1 MPDFAYVARDMAG
14 KSSAGTIAAAN
25 AREAATQLGA
35 KSLFP
40 ISITVNKTS
49 QVKMTRRVPGAQ
61 MGSFYAQLASLLRAG
76 VPMLRTLT
84 LLSSQTGGNR
94 TLQNAVV
101 EIRGRVEEGEALGE
115 AMSRYPRIF
124 NDMAVNM
131 VRAGSEGGFLE
142 DALERVGVFVEKQEE
157 IKGKTMGAIAYPIF
171 VMFVGVV
178 VVSVLLI
185 FFVPQF
191 KDIFAQLRAK
201 GQLPQATEL
210 LLALSTMMT
219 NYWWILLG
227 IAAIVGLALN
237 QYFKTPRGKHNAD
250 YLKIKTPLMG
260 SVFLNLAVARFC
272 QVLGT
277 LLQNG
282 VPILRSLEISR
293 HAAGNL
299 ILSESIEQASEEITA
314 GERLAKQ
321 LEKSGHFPQ
330 TVVEMIS
337 VAEESN
343 SLDSV
348 LVTISENLERTTFR
362 RLETVVRL
370 LEPMMLLILAAMVM
384 FVVLALMLPILNSS
398 NAL

>member
-1 MPDFAYVARDMAG
+1 MPDFAYLARDMAG
-14 KSSAGTIAAAN
+14 KSATGTIAAAN
-25 AREAATQLGA
+25 ARDAATQLGA

-40 ISITVNKTS
+40 ISITVDKTS
-49 QVKMTRRVPGAQ
+49 QVKMTRRVSGAQ
-61 MGSFYAQLASLLRAG
+61 MGSFYAQCASLLRAG

-84 LLSSQTGGNR
+84 LLSNQSGANR
-94 TLQNAVV
+94 TLQNAVS

-115 AMSRYPRIF
+115 AMARYPRIF

-142 DALERVGVFVEKQEE
+142 DALERVGSFVEKQEE
-157 IKGKTMGAIAYPIF
+157 IKGKTMGAIAYPVF
-171 VMFVGVV
+171 VMSVGVV
-178 VVSVLLI
+178 VVTVLLI

-191 KDIFAQLRAK
+191 EGIFGALRAK
-201 GQLPQATEL
+201 GKLPQATE
-210 LLALSTMMT
+210 
-219 NYWWILLG
+219 ILLG
-227 IAAIVGLALN
+227 ISKIVQHYWWVILGALALIGLAINKYL
-237 QYFKTPRGKHNAD
+237 KTTNGKRNLD
-250 YLKIKTPLMG
+250 LLKIKTPLMG

-277 LLQNG
+277 LLKNG

-293 HAAGNL
+293 QAAGNVVL
-299 ILSESIEQASEEITA
+299 AESIEAASEEITA
-314 GERLAKQ
+314 GQRLAKQ

-348 LVTISENLERTTFR
+348 LVTIAENLERTTFR

-370 LEPMMLLILAAMVM
+370 LEPIMLLILAGMVM

-398 NAL
+398 DAL

>member
-1 MPDFAYVARDMAG
+1 MPDFAYVARDMFG
-14 KSSAGTIAAAN
+14 KSAAGTIAAAS
-25 AREAATQLGA
+25 ARDAATQLGA

-84 LLSSQTGGNR
+84 LLSNQSGGNR
-94 TLQNAVV
+94 TLQNAVT

-142 DALERVGVFVEKQEE
+142 DALERVGTFVEKQEE

-171 VMFVGVV
+171 VMSVGVV

-191 KDIFAQLRAK
+191 DEIFKQMREK
-201 GQLPQATEL
+201 GQLPQATE
-210 LLALSTMMT
+210 
-219 NYWWILLG
+219 ILLG
-227 IAAIVGLALN
+227 LSKAMTSYWWLLLGVAAIVGLGLN
-237 QYFKTPRGKHNAD
+237 RYLKTPTGKRNAD
-250 YLKIKTPLMG
+250 FLKIKTPLLG
-260 SVFLNLAVARFC
+260 TVFLNLAVARFC

-277 LLQNG
+277 LLHNG

-299 ILSESIEQASEEITA
+299 ILAESIEAASEEITA

-362 RLETVVRL
+362 RLETVVGL

>member
-1 MPDFAYVARDMAG
+1 MPDFAYLARDMAG
-14 KSSAGTIAAAN
+14 KSAAGTIAAAN
-25 AREAATQLGA
+25 ARDAATQLGA

-40 ISITVNKTS
+40 ISITVDKTS
-49 QVKMTRRVPGAQ
+49 QVKMTRRVSGAQ
-61 MGSFYAQLASLLRAG
+61 MGNFYAQCASLLRAG
-76 VPMLRTLT
+76 VPMLRTLA
-84 LLSSQTGGNR
+84 LLSNQSGGNR
-94 TLQNAVV
+94 TLQNAVS
-101 EIRGRVEEGEALGE
+101 EIRSRVEEGEALGE
-115 AMSRYPRIF
+115 AMARYPRIF

-142 DALERVGVFVEKQEE
+142 DALERVGSFVEKQEE
-157 IKGKTMGAIAYPIF
+157 IKGKTMGAIAYPVF
-171 VMFVGVV
+171 VMSVGVV
-178 VVSVLLI
+178 VVTVLLI

-191 KDIFAQLRAK
+191 EGIFGALRAK
-201 GQLPQATEL
+201 GKLPQATE
-210 LLALSTMMT
+210 
-219 NYWWILLG
+219 ILLG
-227 IAAIVGLALN
+227 ISKIVQHYWWVILGALAFIGLAINKYL
-237 QYFKTPRGKHNAD
+237 KTTNGKRNLD
-250 YLKIKTPLMG
+250 LLKIKTPLMG

-277 LLQNG
+277 LLKNG

-293 HAAGNL
+293 QAAGNVVL
-299 ILSESIEQASEEITA
+299 AESIAEASEEITA

-321 LEKSGHFPQ
+321 LEKCGHFPQ

-348 LVTISENLERTTFR
+348 LVTIAENLERTTFR

-370 LEPMMLLILAAMVM
+370 LEPIMLLILAGMVM

-398 NAL
+398 DAL

>member
-1 MPDFAYVARDMAG
+1 MPEFAYLARDMAG

-25 AREAATQLGA
+25 ARDAATQLGA

-49 QVKMTRRVPGAQ
+49 QVKMTKRVSGAQ
-61 MGSFYAQLASLLRAG
+61 MGSFYAQCASLLRAG
-76 VPMLRTLT
+76 VPMLRTLA
-84 LLSSQTGGNR
+84 LLSNQSGGNR
-94 TLQNAVV
+94 TLQNAVT

-115 AMSRYPRIF
+115 AMARYPRIF

-142 DALERVGVFVEKQEE
+142 DALERVGSFVEKQEE
-157 IKGKTMGAIAYPIF
+157 IKGKTMGAIAYPVF
-171 VMFVGVV
+171 VMSVGVV
-178 VVSVLLI
+178 VVTVLLI

-191 KDIFAQLRAK
+191 EGIFGALRAK
-201 GQLPQATEL
+201 GKLPQATE
-210 LLALSTMMT
+210 
-219 NYWWILLG
+219 ILLG
-227 IAAIVGLALN
+227 ISKIVQYYWWAILGAAALIGLVINKYL
-237 QYFKTPRGKHNAD
+237 KTINGKRNLD
-250 YLKIKTPLMG
+250 LLKIKTPLMG

-277 LLQNG
+277 LLKNG

-293 HAAGNL
+293 QAAGNVVL
-299 ILSESIEQASEEITA
+299 AESIAEASEEITA

-348 LVTISENLERTTFR
+348 LVTIAENLERTTFR

-370 LEPMMLLILAAMVM
+370 LEPIMLLILAGMVM

-398 NAL
+398 DAL

>member
-1 MPDFAYVARDMAG
+1 MPDFAYVARDMTG
-14 KSSAGTIAAAN
+14 KSAAGTIAAAN
-25 AREAATQLGA
+25 ARDAATQLGA

-49 QVKMTRRVPGAQ
+49 QVKMTRRVSGQQ
-61 MGSFYAQLASLLRAG
+61 MGSFYAQCASLLRAG
-76 VPMLRTLT
+76 VPMLRALT
-84 LLSSQTGGNR
+84 LLSNQSGGNR
-94 TLQNAVV
+94 TLQNAVT

-142 DALERVGVFVEKQEE
+142 DALERVGSFVEKQEE

-171 VMFVGVV
+171 VMGVGVV
-178 VVSVLLI
+178 VVSILLI

-191 KDIFAQLRAK
+191 EEVFKGLRAK

-210 LLALSTMMT
+210 LLSLSELMKG
-219 NYWWILLG
+219 YWWVFLG
-227 IAAIVGLALN
+227 VAGLAGLGLN
-237 QYFKTPRGKHNAD
+237 QYLKTPRGKRNAD
-250 YLKIKTPLMG
+250 LLKIKAPLLG

-277 LLQNG
+277 LLKNG

-293 HAAGNL
+293 HAAGNM
-299 ILSESIEQASEEITA
+299 ILSESIAEASEEITA

-321 LEKSGHFPQ
+321 LEKCGHFPQ

-370 LEPMMLLILAAMVM
+370 LEPMMLLLLAAMVM
-384 FVVLALMLPILNSS
+384 FVVLALMIPILNSS

>member
-1 MPDFAYVARDMAG
+1 
-14 KSSAGTIAAAN
+14 
-25 AREAATQLGA
+25 
-35 KSLFP
+35 
-40 ISITVNKTS
+40 
-49 QVKMTRRVPGAQ
+49 
-61 MGSFYAQLASLLRAG
+61 
-76 VPMLRTLT
+76 
-84 LLSSQTGGNR
+84 
-94 TLQNAVV
+94 
-101 EIRGRVEEGEALGE
+101 
-115 AMSRYPRIF
+115 
-124 NDMAVNM
+124 M

-237 QYFKTPRGKHNAD
+237 QYLKTPRGKHNAD

>member
-1 MPDFAYVARDMAG
+1 MPDFAYVARDMSG
-14 KSSAGTIAAAN
+14 KSIAGTIAAAN
-25 AREAATQLGA
+25 ARDAATQLGT

-49 QVKMTRRVPGAQ
+49 QVKMTRRVSGQQ
-61 MGSFYAQLASLLRAG
+61 MGSFYAQAASLLRAG

-84 LLSSQTGGNR
+84 LLSSQSGGNR
-94 TLQNAVV
+94 TLQNAVT

-142 DALERVGVFVEKQEE
+142 DALERVGSFVEQQEE
-157 IKGKTMGAIAYPIF
+157 IKGKTMGAIAYPVF
-171 VMFVGVV
+171 VMGVGIVV
-178 VVSVLLI
+178 VTVLLVV
-185 FFVPQF
+185 FVPQF
-191 KDIFAQLRAK
+191 ESMFAGLRAK
-201 GQLPQATEL
+201 GKLPGATEL
-210 LLALSTMMT
+210 LLWMSSVMQ
-219 NYWWILLG
+219 NYWW
-227 IAAIVGLALN
+227 AIFGLMALIGMGLN
-237 QYFKTPRGKHNAD
+237 SYLKTPTGKRNLD
-250 YLKIKTPLMG
+250 LVKIKTPLVG
-260 SVFLNLAVARFC
+260 GVFLNLAVARFC

-277 LLQNG
+277 LLSNG

-293 HAAGNL
+293 HAAGNT
-299 ILSESIEQASEEITA
+299 ILSESIAEASEEITA

-370 LEPMMLLILAAMVM
+370 LEPLMLLILAGMVM

-398 NAL
+398 EAL

>member
-1 MPDFAYVARDMAG
+1 
-14 KSSAGTIAAAN
+14 
-25 AREAATQLGA
+25 
-35 KSLFP
+35 
-40 ISITVNKTS
+40 
-49 QVKMTRRVPGAQ
+49 
-61 MGSFYAQLASLLRAG
+61 
-76 VPMLRTLT
+76 
-84 LLSSQTGGNR
+84 
-94 TLQNAVV
+94 
-101 EIRGRVEEGEALGE
+101 
-115 AMSRYPRIF
+115 
-124 NDMAVNM
+124 M

-142 DALERVGVFVEKQEE
+142 DALERVGSFVEKQEE
-157 IKGKTMGAIAYPIF
+157 IKGKTMGAIAYPVF

-191 KDIFAQLRAK
+191 DEIFSQMRAK
-201 GQLPQATEL
+201 GQLPQATEIL
-210 LLALSTMMT
+210 LGISKIMT
-219 NYWWILLG
+219 NYWWVLLG
-227 IAAIVGLALN
+227 VVAMVGLALN
-237 QYFKTPRGKHNAD
+237 QYLKTPKGKHNAD
-250 YLKIKTPLMG
+250 FLKIKTPLLG

-299 ILSESIEQASEEITA
+299 ILSESIEAASEEITA
-314 GERLAKQ
+314 GQRLAKQ

-370 LEPMMLLILAAMVM
+370 LEPMMLLLLAAMVM

-398 NAL
+398 SAL

>member
-1 MPDFAYVARDMAG
+1 
-14 KSSAGTIAAAN
+14 
-25 AREAATQLGA
+25 
-35 KSLFP
+35 
-40 ISITVNKTS
+40 
-49 QVKMTRRVPGAQ
+49 
-61 MGSFYAQLASLLRAG
+61 MGSFYAQAASLLRAG
-76 VPMLRTLT
+76 VPMLRVLT
-84 LLSSQTGGNR
+84 LLSSQSGGNR
-94 TLQNAVV
+94 TLQNAVT

-142 DALERVGVFVEKQEE
+142 DALERVGSFVEQQEE
-157 IKGKTMGAIAYPIF
+157 IKGKTMGAIAYPVF
-171 VMFVGVV
+171 VMGVGIVV
-178 VVSVLLI
+178 VTVLLVV
-185 FFVPQF
+185 FVPQF
-191 KDIFAQLRAK
+191 ESIFAGLRAK
-201 GQLPQATEL
+201 GKLPGATEL
-210 LLALSTMMT
+210 LLWMSNVMQ
-219 NYWWILLG
+219 NYWWAIFGGIALLG
-227 IAAIVGLALN
+227 MGANSYL
-237 QYFKTPRGKHNAD
+237 KTPAGKRNLD
-250 YLKIKTPLMG
+250 LVKIKTPLVG
-260 SVFLNLAVARFC
+260 GVFLNLAVARFC

-277 LLQNG
+277 LLKNG

-293 HAAGNL
+293 HAAGNM
-299 ILSESIEQASEEITA
+299 ILSESIAQASEEITA

-348 LVTISENLERTTFR
+348 LVTISDNLERTTFR

-370 LEPMMLLILAAMVM
+370 LEPLMLLILAGMVM

-398 NAL
+398 EAL

>member
-1 MPDFAYVARDMAG
+1 MPDFAYVARDMSG
-14 KSSAGTIAAAN
+14 KSAAGTIAAAN
-25 AREAATQLGA
+25 ARDAATQLGA

-49 QVKMTRRVPGAQ
+49 QVKMTRRVPGSQ

-84 LLSSQTGGNR
+84 LLSNQSGGNK
-94 TLQNAVV
+94 TLQNAVG

-142 DALERVGVFVEKQEE
+142 DALERVGTFVEKQEE

-171 VMFVGVV
+171 VMTVGVV

-191 KDIFAQLRAK
+191 DEIFKQMREK
-201 GQLPQATEL
+201 GQLPQATE
-210 LLALSTMMT
+210 
-219 NYWWILLG
+219 ILLG
-227 IAAIVGLALN
+227 LSKAMTSYWWVLLGVASLVGLGLN
-237 QYFKTPRGKHNAD
+237 RYLKTPTGKRNAD
-250 YLKIKTPLMG
+250 FLKIKTPLLG
-260 SVFLNLAVARFC
+260 TVFLNLAVARFC

-277 LLQNG
+277 LLHNG

-299 ILSESIEQASEEITA
+299 ILAESIEAASEEITA

-348 LVTISENLERTTFR
+348 LVTISTNLERTTFR
-362 RLETVVRL
+362 RLETVVAL

>member
-1 MPDFAYVARDMAG
+1 MPDFAYVARDMSG
-14 KSSAGTIAAAN
+14 KPAAGTIAAAN
-25 AREAATQLGA
+25 ARDAATQLGA

-49 QVKMTRRVPGAQ
+49 QVKLTRRVSGQQ
-61 MGSFYAQLASLLRAG
+61 MGSFYAQCASLLRAG
-76 VPMLRTLT
+76 VPMLRALS
-84 LLSSQTGGNR
+84 LLSNQSGGNR
-94 TLQNAVV
+94 TLQNAVS

-142 DALERVGVFVEKQEE
+142 DALERVGSFVEKQEE

-171 VMFVGVV
+171 VMSVGVI
-178 VVSVLLI
+178 VVSILLI

-191 KDIFAQLRAK
+191 EEVFKGLRAK

-210 LLALSTMMT
+210 LLGLSELMKS
-219 NYWWILLG
+219 YWWVFLG
-227 IAAIVGLALN
+227 AVSVAGLGLN
-237 QYFKTPRGKHNAD
+237 QYLKTPNGKRNAD
-250 YLKIKTPLMG
+250 YAKIKAPLLG

-299 ILSESIEQASEEITA
+299 ILSESIAAASEEITA

-384 FVVLALMLPILNSS
+384 FVVLALMIPILNSS

>member
-1 MPDFAYVARDMAG
+1 MPDFAYVARDMSG
-14 KSSAGTIAAAN
+14 KSAVGTIAATN
-25 AREAATQLGA
+25 ARDAATQLGA

-49 QVKMTRRVPGAQ
+49 QVKMTRRVPGSQ

-84 LLSSQTGGNR
+84 LLSNQSGGNK
-94 TLQNAVV
+94 TLQNAVG

-142 DALERVGVFVEKQEE
+142 DALERVGTFVEKQEE

-171 VMFVGVV
+171 VMTVGVV

-191 KDIFAQLRAK
+191 DEIFKQMREK
-201 GQLPQATEL
+201 GQLPQATE
-210 LLALSTMMT
+210 
-219 NYWWILLG
+219 ILLG
-227 IAAIVGLALN
+227 LSKAMTSYWWVLLGVASLVGLGLN
-237 QYFKTPRGKHNAD
+237 RYLKTPTGKRNAD
-250 YLKIKTPLMG
+250 FLKIKTPLLG
-260 SVFLNLAVARFC
+260 TVFLNLAVARFC

-277 LLQNG
+277 LLHNG

-299 ILSESIEQASEEITA
+299 ILAESIEAASEEITA

-348 LVTISENLERTTFR
+348 LVTISTNLERTTFR
-362 RLETVVRL
+362 RLETVVAL

>member
-1 MPDFAYVARDMAG
+1 MPDFAYVARDMTG
-14 KSSAGTIAAAN
+14 KSATGTIAATN
-25 AREAATQLGA
+25 ARDAATQLGA

-49 QVKMTRRVPGAQ
+49 QVKMTRRVSGQQ
-61 MGSFYAQLASLLRAG
+61 MGSFYAQCASLLRAG
-76 VPMLRTLT
+76 VPMLRALT
-84 LLSSQTGGNR
+84 LLSNQSGGNR
-94 TLQNAVV
+94 TLQNAVT

-142 DALERVGVFVEKQEE
+142 DALERVGSFVEKQEE

-171 VMFVGVV
+171 VMGVGVV
-178 VVSVLLI
+178 VVSILLI

-191 KDIFAQLRAK
+191 EEVFKGLRAK

-210 LLALSTMMT
+210 LLSLSELMKG
-219 NYWWILLG
+219 YWWVFLG
-227 IAAIVGLALN
+227 VAGLAGLGLN
-237 QYFKTPRGKHNAD
+237 QYLKTPRGKRNAD
-250 YLKIKTPLMG
+250 LLKIKAPLLG

-277 LLQNG
+277 LLKNG

-293 HAAGNL
+293 HAAGNM
-299 ILSESIEQASEEITA
+299 ILSESIAEASEEITA

-321 LEKSGHFPQ
+321 LEKCGHFPQ

-370 LEPMMLLILAAMVM
+370 LEPMMLLLLAAMVM
-384 FVVLALMLPILNSS
+384 FVVLALMIPILNSS

>member
-1 MPDFAYVARDMAG
+1 MPEFAYLARDMAG

-25 AREAATQLGA
+25 ARDAATQLGA

-40 ISITVNKTS
+40 ISITVNKAS
-49 QVKMTRRVPGAQ
+49 QVKMTKRVSGAQ
-61 MGSFYAQLASLLRAG
+61 MGSFYAQCASLLRAG
-76 VPMLRTLT
+76 VPMLRTLA
-84 LLSSQTGGNR
+84 LLSNQSGGNR
-94 TLQNAVV
+94 TLQNAVT

-115 AMSRYPRIF
+115 AMARYPRIF
-124 NDMAVNM
+124 NDMAINM

-142 DALERVGVFVEKQEE
+142 DALERVGSFVEKQEE
-157 IKGKTMGAIAYPIF
+157 IKGKTMGAIAYPVF
-171 VMFVGVV
+171 VMSVGVV
-178 VVSVLLI
+178 VVTVLLI

-191 KDIFAQLRAK
+191 EGIFGALRAK
-201 GQLPQATEL
+201 GKLPQATE
-210 LLALSTMMT
+210 
-219 NYWWILLG
+219 ILLG
-227 IAAIVGLALN
+227 ISKIVQYYWWAILGAVALIGLVINKYL
-237 QYFKTPRGKHNAD
+237 KTINGKRNLD
-250 YLKIKTPLMG
+250 LLKIKTPLMG

-277 LLQNG
+277 LLKNG

-293 HAAGNL
+293 QAAGNVVL
-299 ILSESIEQASEEITA
+299 AESIAAASEEITA

-348 LVTISENLERTTFR
+348 LVTIAENLERTTFR

-370 LEPMMLLILAAMVM
+370 LEPIMLLILAGMVM

-398 NAL
+398 DAL

>member
-14 KSSAGTIAAAN
+14 KSASGTIAASN
-25 AREAATQLGA
+25 ARDAATQLGA

-40 ISITVNKTS
+40 ISITVNKSS
-49 QVKMTRRVPGAQ
+49 QVKMTRRVHGAQ
-61 MGSFYAQLASLLRAG
+61 MGSFYTQCASLLRAG

-84 LLSSQTGGNR
+84 LLSNQSGGNR
-94 TLQNAVV
+94 TLQNAVS

-142 DALERVGVFVEKQEE
+142 DALERVGSFVEKQEE

-191 KDIFAQLRAK
+191 DEIFSQMRAK
-201 GQLPQATEL
+201 GQLPQATEIL
-210 LLALSTMMT
+210 LGLSNVMT

-227 IAAIVGLALN
+227 LAAIVGLALN
-237 QYFKTPRGKHNAD
+237 QYLKTPAGKHNAD
-250 YLKIKTPLMG
+250 FLKIKTPLLG

-299 ILSESIEQASEEITA
+299 ILSESIEAASEEITA

-398 NAL
+398 SAL

>member
-1 MPDFAYVARDMAG
+1 MPDFAYVARDMTG
-14 KSSAGTIAAAN
+14 KSAAGTIAAAN
-25 AREAATQLGA
+25 ARDAATQLGA

-49 QVKMTRRVPGAQ
+49 QVKMTRRVPGGQ

-84 LLSSQTGGNR
+84 LLSNQSGGNK
-94 TLQNAVV
+94 TLQNAVS

-142 DALERVGVFVEKQEE
+142 DALERVGIFVEKQEE
-157 IKGKTMGAIAYPIF
+157 IKGKTLGAIAYPIF
-171 VMFVGVV
+171 VMTVGVV

-191 KDIFAQLRAK
+191 DEIFKQLRAK
-201 GQLPQATEL
+201 GQLPQATEVL
-210 LLALSTMMT
+210 LGLSKAMT
-219 NYWWILLG
+219 SYWWVLLG
-227 IAAIVGLALN
+227 VASIIGLGLN
-237 QYFKTPRGKHNAD
+237 RYLKTPTGKHNAD
-250 YLKIKTPLMG
+250 FLKIKTPLFG
-260 SVFLNLAVARFC
+260 TVFLNLAVARFC

-293 HAAGNL
+293 HAAGNM
-299 ILSESIEQASEEITA
+299 ILSESIEAASEEITA

-362 RLETVVRL
+362 RLETVVGL

>member
-1 MPDFAYVARDMAG
+1 MPDFAYVARDMTG
-14 KSSAGTIAAAN
+14 KSAAGTIAAAN
-25 AREAATQLGA
+25 ARDAATQLGA

-84 LLSSQTGGNR
+84 LLSSQSGGNR
-94 TLQNAVV
+94 TLQNAVG

-142 DALERVGVFVEKQEE
+142 DALERVGIFVEKQEE

-171 VMFVGVV
+171 VMTVGVV

-191 KDIFAQLRAK
+191 DEIFRQLRAK
-201 GQLPQATEL
+201 GQLPQATE
-210 LLALSTMMT
+210 
-219 NYWWILLG
+219 ILLG
-227 IAAIVGLALN
+227 LSKAMTSYWWVLLGVASIIGLGLN
-237 QYFKTPRGKHNAD
+237 RYLKTPTGKRNAD
-250 YLKIKTPLMG
+250 FLKIKTPLFG
-260 SVFLNLAVARFC
+260 TVFLNLAVARFC

-299 ILSESIEQASEEITA
+299 ILSESIEAASEEITA

-362 RLETVVRL
+362 RLETVVGL

-398 NAL
+398 NAI

>member
-237 QYFKTPRGKHNAD
+237 QYLKTPRGKHNAD

>member
-1 MPDFAYVARDMAG
+1 MPDFAYVARDMSG
-14 KSSAGTIAAAN
+14 KPAAGTIAAAN
-25 AREAATQLGA
+25 ARDAATQLGA

-49 QVKMTRRVPGAQ
+49 QVKLTRRVSGQQ
-61 MGSFYAQLASLLRAG
+61 MGSFYAQCASLLRAG
-76 VPMLRTLT
+76 VPMLRALS
-84 LLSSQTGGNR
+84 LLSNQSGGNR
-94 TLQNAVV
+94 TLQNAVS

-142 DALERVGVFVEKQEE
+142 DALERVGSFVEKQEE

-171 VMFVGVV
+171 VMSVGVI
-178 VVSVLLI
+178 VVSILLI

-191 KDIFAQLRAK
+191 EEVFKGLRAK

-210 LLALSTMMT
+210 LLGLSELMKS
-219 NYWWILLG
+219 YWWVFLG
-227 IAAIVGLALN
+227 AVSVAGLGLN
-237 QYFKTPRGKHNAD
+237 QYLKTPNGKRNAD
-250 YLKIKTPLMG
+250 YAKIKAPLLG

-299 ILSESIEQASEEITA
+299 ILSESIVAASEEITA

-384 FVVLALMLPILNSS
+384 FVVLALMIPILNSS

>member
-1 MPDFAYVARDMAG
+1 MPDFAYVARDMSG
-14 KSSAGTIAAAN
+14 KSLAGTIAAAN
-25 AREAATQLGA
+25 ARDAATQLGA

-40 ISITVNKTS
+40 ITITVNKTS

-61 MGSFYAQLASLLRAG
+61 MGSFYAQCASLLRAG

-84 LLSSQTGGNR
+84 LLSNQTGGNR
-94 TLQNAVV
+94 TLQNAVS
-101 EIRGRVEEGEALGE
+101 EIRGRVEEGESLGE
-115 AMSRYPRIF
+115 AMGRYPRIF
-124 NDMAVNM
+124 NEMAVNM

-157 IKGKTMGAIAYPIF
+157 IKGKTMGAIAYPVF

-178 VVSVLLI
+178 VVSILLI

-191 KDIFAQLRAK
+191 NEIFAGLKAK
-201 GQLPQATEL
+201 GQLPQVTEL
-210 LLALSTMMT
+210 LLALSKFMSG
-219 NYWWILLG
+219 YWWVILGTIG
-227 IAAIVGLALN
+227 IIGLSIN
-237 QYFKTPRGKHNAD
+237 QYLKTPRGKHNAD
-250 YLKIKTPLMG
+250 LLKIKTPLLG

-299 ILSESIEQASEEITA
+299 ILSESIEAASEEITA

-321 LEKSGHFPQ
+321 LEKCGHFPQ

-384 FVVLALMLPILNSS
+384 FVVLALMIPILNSS
-398 NAL
+398 SAL

>member
-1 MPDFAYVARDMAG
+1 MPEFAYLARDMAG

-25 AREAATQLGA
+25 ARDAATQLGA

-40 ISITVNKTS
+40 ISITVNKAS
-49 QVKMTRRVPGAQ
+49 QVKMTKRVSGAQ
-61 MGSFYAQLASLLRAG
+61 MGSFYAQCASLLRAG
-76 VPMLRTLT
+76 VPMLRTLA
-84 LLSSQTGGNR
+84 LLSNQSGGNR
-94 TLQNAVV
+94 TLQNAVT

-115 AMSRYPRIF
+115 AMARYPRIF
-124 NDMAVNM
+124 NDMAINM

-142 DALERVGVFVEKQEE
+142 DALERVGSFVEKQEE
-157 IKGKTMGAIAYPIF
+157 IKGKTMGAIAYPVF
-171 VMFVGVV
+171 VMSVGVV
-178 VVSVLLI
+178 VVTVLLI

-191 KDIFAQLRAK
+191 EGIFGALRAK
-201 GQLPQATEL
+201 GKLPQATE
-210 LLALSTMMT
+210 
-219 NYWWILLG
+219 ILLG
-227 IAAIVGLALN
+227 ISKIVQYYWWAILGAAALIGLVINKYL
-237 QYFKTPRGKHNAD
+237 KTINGKRNLD
-250 YLKIKTPLMG
+250 LLKIKTPLMG

-277 LLQNG
+277 LLKNG

-293 HAAGNL
+293 QAAGNVVL
-299 ILSESIEQASEEITA
+299 AESIAAASEEITA

-348 LVTISENLERTTFR
+348 LVTIAENLERTTFR

-370 LEPMMLLILAAMVM
+370 LEPIMLLILAGMVM

-398 NAL
+398 DAL